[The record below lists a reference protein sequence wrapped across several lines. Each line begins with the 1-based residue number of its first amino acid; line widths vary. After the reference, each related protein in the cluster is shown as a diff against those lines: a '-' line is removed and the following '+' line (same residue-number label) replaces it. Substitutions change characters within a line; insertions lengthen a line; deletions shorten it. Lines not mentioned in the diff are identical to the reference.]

1 MDKQAREARKMA
13 KDLPFSKKVAY
24 IWEYYKYWILGGLF
38 LILAIGGTVYTIA
51 TRPTYDM
58 TVGYYSEQ
66 PMSQETVAELEAFL
80 EGYVE
85 DYDGNGEVKVRVNL
99 TSLATLGNTPDVDYA
114 LQQKLFAELASGTY
128 PIILV
133 DGMYY
138 DLVAEGSFADAMESL
153 RDMSQSPLAD
163 LLPEGIVQPFWCTRA
178 IYGPEEKKEERI
190 LEHQRAI
197 DMEVAIFGEREE

>member
-1 MDKQAREARKMA
+1 MDRQAKEARKMA
-13 KDLPFSKKVAY
+13 KDLPFGKKVAY

-38 LILAIGGTVYTIA
+38 LILSIGGTAYSIA

-66 PMSQETVAELEAFL
+66 PISQETVAELETYLA
-80 EGYVE
+80 GYVE
-85 DYDGNGEVKVRVNL
+85 DYDGDGEIAVKVNL
-99 TSLATLGNTPDVDYA
+99 TSTALLGNTADIDYA
-114 LQQKLFAELASGTY
+114 VQQKIFAELATGTY

-133 DGMYY
+133 DGKYY
-138 DLVAEGSFADAMESL
+138 DLVSEGSFADAMESM
-153 RDMSQSPLAD
+153 RDITQSQLIN